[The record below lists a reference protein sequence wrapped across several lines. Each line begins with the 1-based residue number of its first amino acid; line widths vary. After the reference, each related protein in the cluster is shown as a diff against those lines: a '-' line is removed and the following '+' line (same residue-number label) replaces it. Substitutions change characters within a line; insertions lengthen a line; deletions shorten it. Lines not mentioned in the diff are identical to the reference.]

1 MALVELRG
9 IRKSFD
15 LGGEPVEILHGV
27 DLKVDKG
34 EFVAMMGPSGSG
46 KSTTMNILGCLDR
59 PTSGEYLL
67 NGASVEEMDSDEL
80 AHIRNSMIGFVF
92 QGFNLLPKT
101 TALENVELPLLYAGV
116 PRAERHEKAKA
127 ALIEMGLE
135 ERLYHEP
142 TQLSGGQQQRV
153 AIARAIVLKP
163 EFLLL
168 DEPLSALDA
177 KVRVKL
183 RRELRRIQQKLGIT
197 TIMVTHDQEEALSL
211 ADRVIVMNNS
221 VIEQIDTP
229 QKVYE
234 SPRSPFVADFV
245 GTVNFVG
252 GRRGAIR
259 PESLRLS
266 GEASEDSIPGRIC
279 DIEFRGSFYRVG
291 VETGGGEYTAD
302 VPAHQRERLPLRFG
316 ALVYLDIPAEKVI
329 CLKAS

>member
-1 MALVELRG
+1 M
-9 IRKSFD
+9 
-15 LGGEPVEILHGV
+15 
-27 DLKVDKG
+27 
-34 EFVAMMGPSGSG
+34 
-46 KSTTMNILGCLDR
+46 
-59 PTSGEYLL
+59 TS
-67 NGASVEEMDSDEL
+67 
-80 AHIRNSMIGFVF
+80 R
-92 QGFNLLPKT
+92 
-101 TALENVELPLLYAGV
+101 
-116 PRAERHEKAKA
+116 
-127 ALIEMGLE
+127 
-135 ERLYHEP
+135 
-142 TQLSGGQQQRV
+142 
-153 AIARAIVLKP
+153 
-163 EFLLL
+163 

-234 SPRSPFVADFV
+234 SPSSPFVADFV

-252 GRRGAIR
+252 GRSGAVR
-259 PESLRLS
+259 PESIQLH
-266 GEASEDSIPGRIC
+266 GEPSEDSIPGRVC

-291 VETGGGEYTAD
+291 VETADGEYTAD
-302 VPAHQRERLPLRFG
+302 VPAQQRETLPLRFG